1 MLESIIL
8 FIKSLPV
15 WLGHVVEVLFVAIV
29 FMTAIT
35 FLAGIWCGL
44 RIIGQRS
51 KSIKEITFFP
61 PKIVFEHDENTSFDK

>member
-8 FIKSLPV
+8 FIKSLPA
-15 WLGHVVEVLFVAIV
+15 WLGHVVEILFVAVV

-35 FLAGIWCGL
+35 FLAGVWCGL

-51 KSIKEITFFP
+51 KSIKEIGFFP
-61 PKIVFEHDENTSFDK
+61 PKIIFSENENE

>member
-1 MLESIIL
+1 MYMLESIML

-15 WLGHVVEVLFVAIV
+15 WLGHVVEVLFVAVI

-35 FLAGIWCGL
+35 FLAGVWCGL
-44 RIIGQRS
+44 KIIGQRS

-61 PKIVFEHDENTSFDK
+61 PKITFEHEE

>member
-1 MLESIIL
+1 
-8 FIKSLPV
+8 
-15 WLGHVVEVLFVAIV
+15 VVEVLFVAII
-29 FMTAIT
+29 FMTAVT

-61 PKIVFEHDENTSFDK
+61 PRIVFNEEHID

>member
-1 MLESIIL
+1 MYMLESIIL
-8 FIKSLPV
+8 FVKSLPV
-15 WLGHVVEVLFVAIV
+15 WLGHLVEILFVAII
-29 FMTAIT
+29 FMTAVT

-61 PKIVFEHDENTSFDK
+61 PRIVFQDNTNE

>member
-1 MLESIIL
+1 MLESITI

-15 WLGHVVEVLFVAIV
+15 WLGHVVEVLFVAII
-29 FMTAIT
+29 FCTAIT

-44 RIIGQRS
+44 RVIGQRS

-61 PKIVFEHDENTSFDK
+61 PKITFSEDEHTTLD